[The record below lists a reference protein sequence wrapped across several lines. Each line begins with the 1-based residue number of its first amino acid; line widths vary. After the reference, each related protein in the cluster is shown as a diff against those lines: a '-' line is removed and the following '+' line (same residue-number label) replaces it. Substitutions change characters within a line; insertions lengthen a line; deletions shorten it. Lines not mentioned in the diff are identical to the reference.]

1 MKREE
6 IDHLLDF
13 MAEEAK
19 TKGDDQ
25 FLPGAITFNSSTW
38 VKMSGADLPT
48 TCVSTIVGIR
58 YRGIQ
63 VLISRE
69 REDKVLDR
77 GEVGGAGKAFYDLE
91 PRAAAQG

>member
-1 MKREE
+1 MKRDE

-13 MAEEAK
+13 MADEAK

-25 FLPGAITFNSSTW
+25 FLPGAITFSSDTW
-38 VKMSGADLPT
+38 VKMSGVDLPT

-63 VLISRE
+63 VLISRD
-69 REDKVLDR
+69 RENKVLNRAEAGDQ
-77 GEVGGAGKAFYDLE
+77 GKAFMDLE
-91 PRAAAQG
+91 PRA